1 LRLDVDLLR
10 LDVDLLRL
18 DVDLLRLDVD
28 LLRLNVDLLRLN
40 VDLLRLNVDQQYNLC
55 PWLTSPSIP
64 LLIKEREARD
74 RMKFCILFNPRS

>member
-1 LRLDVDLLR
+1 MGQGLYRKSFFFLAPLLSCQYLDAFALDFHNKIKLLS
-10 LDVDLLRL
+10 
-18 DVDLLRLDVD
+18 
-28 LLRLNVDLLRLN
+28 
-40 VDLLRLNVDQQYNLC
+40 